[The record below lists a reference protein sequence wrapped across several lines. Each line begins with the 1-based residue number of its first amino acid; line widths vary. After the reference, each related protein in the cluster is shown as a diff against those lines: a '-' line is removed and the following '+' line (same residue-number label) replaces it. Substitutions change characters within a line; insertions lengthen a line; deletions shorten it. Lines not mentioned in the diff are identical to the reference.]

1 MNMSDDTIFINR
13 ELSWLDFNRRVL
25 ALGKDKNVPL
35 AERVKFLAIYGSNLD
50 EFFMVRVGSLQE
62 RANLEQEKGKKEK
75 RENKTNM
82 TAAEQLAAIMP
93 KTAQL
98 QEDCDKYYA
107 KALEALAENGY
118 RKVDLDHLTK
128 EDEHV
133 WKKYFQTELFPILS
147 PQIVDNRHPFPFLRN
162 KEIYLGVLL
171 KEKHPAGQSL
181 GIIPISSQMERIHFI
196 KKDGETLF
204 ALTEE
209 LVLHFAA
216 SIFGKETILEKCLF
230 RVTRNADIDVKEGMM
245 DHDIDYREIMTEL
258 LKRRRKLAAVRLQIT
273 PAPAPEVER
282 LLCNRL
288 LLTHKRVFEQ
298 KSPLD
303 LSFFYK
309 LTGRI
314 EAEGRPELFYP
325 AARPMLPPSDYDLA
339 AEVQKHDVLLSYPYQ
354 SIRPFIAML
363 KKAAHDPDVISIKM
377 TLYRM
382 ARESQIVQAL
392 MEAAENGKE
401 VVALVELRARFDEQN
416 NIDWSKQLESAGC
429 TVIYG
434 FEDYKVHSKLTLITK
449 RGEDGYSYITQIGTG
464 NYNEKTSEL
473 YTDHSFITADQGIGE
488 EASNV
493 FQNLAVQQL
502 TETSDKMLVAP
513 LRFKSV
519 LLEEMD
525 HVISAARMGRP
536 AAMILKNNSISDRD
550 IILKL
555 QEASCAGVRID
566 MIVRGICCVRAGVP
580 GKTEN
585 LHIRSLVGRY
595 LEHGR
600 IYSFFDGVHTRIYI
614 ASGDFLT
621 RNTECRVE
629 VGVRVENPVLVQ
641 KLTDI
646 LQLQLRDNVNARE
659 MRPDGSYQ
667 KVKPAEG
674 EELVNG
680 QMGMYDLLKDDWT
693 QPEPWKPTT
702 LAPEPEAP
710 APGPAAAPVGTEA
723 APAAEEQPKPEKA
736 AAPAE
741 NIAAPQN
748 EPGKA
753 PVPAEEPAPE
763 SPDHFDQLEQ
773 MVNNKPRPAQPA
785 PKAEAPAPRPV
796 KPVAETHAPKNPL
809 KRILDFFKFRK

>member
-1 MNMSDDTIFINR
+1 MNEENIFINR

-25 ALGKDKNVPL
+25 VLGKDKNVPL
-35 AERVKFLAIYGSNLD
+35 AEQVKFLAIYGSNLD

-62 RANLEQEKGKKEK
+62 RANLMRGKKEK

-82 TAAEQLAAIMP
+82 TSEEQLTAIMP

-107 KALEALAENGY
+107 RALENLAACGY
-118 RKVDLDHLTK
+118 QKVDFDHLSK
-128 EDEHV
+128 EEEHF
-133 WKKYFQTELFPILS
+133 WKKYFQSELFPILS
-147 PQIVDNRHPFPFLRN
+147 PQVVDNRHPFPFLRN

-171 KEKHPAGQSL
+171 KEKHSNEQIL
-181 GIIPISSQMERIHFI
+181 GIVPISSQMERMHIV
-196 KKDGETLF
+196 KKDGRTLF
-204 ALTEE
+204 ALVEE
-209 LVLHFAA
+209 LVLHYA
-216 SIFGKETILEKCLF
+216 SMIFGKETIQEKCLF

-245 DHDIDYREIMTEL
+245 DHDIDYREIMADL
-258 LKRRRKLAAVRLQIT
+258 LKRRRKLAAVRLQVT
-273 PAPAPEVER
+273 PTAPQEVARILCSR
-282 LLCNRL
+282 LELS
-288 LLTHKRVFEQ
+288 HKRVFAQ

-309 LTGRI
+309 LTSRM
-314 EAEGRPELFYP
+314 EADGHPELFYP
-325 AARPMLPPSDYDLA
+325 AARPMLPPPDYDLA
-339 AEVQKHDVLLSYPYQ
+339 AEVEKHDVLLSYPYQ

-363 KKAAHDPDVISIKM
+363 KKAAQDPAVISIKM

-416 NIDWSKQLESAGC
+416 NIDWSKQLEEAGC
-429 TVIYG
+429 TVLYG

-449 RGEDGYSYITQIGTG
+449 KGPQGYSYITQIGTG

-473 YTDHSFITADQGIGE
+473 YTDYSFITADLGIGE

-493 FQNLAVQQL
+493 FQNLAVQKL
-502 TETSDKMLVAP
+502 TETSEKMLVAP

-519 LLEEMD
+519 LLDEMD
-525 HVISAARMGRP
+525 RVINAARLGRP
-536 AAMILKNNSISDRD
+536 ASMILKNNSISDRD

-555 QEASCAGVRID
+555 EEASCAGVRVD
-566 MIVRGICCVRAGVP
+566 MIVRGICCVRAEVP

-600 IYSFFDGVHTRIYI
+600 IYSFYDGTTTRIYI

-629 VGVRVENPVLVQ
+629 VGVRVEDPVLIR
-641 KLTDI
+641 KLSEI

-659 MRPDGSYQ
+659 MKADGSYQ
-667 KVKPAEG
+667 KVKAAPDDA
-674 EELVNG
+674 LVNG
-680 QMGMYDLLKDDWT
+680 QMGMYDLLKNDWT
-693 QPEPWKPTT
+693 ARDDVPEETPAQPEP
-702 LAPEPEAP
+702 
-710 APGPAAAPVGTEA
+710 VR
-723 APAAEEQPKPEKA
+723 A

-741 NIAAPQN
+741 T
-748 EPGKA
+748 
-753 PVPAEEPAPE
+753 PAPAAE
-763 SPDHFDQLEQ
+763 
-773 MVNNKPRPAQPA
+773 A
-785 PKAEAPAPRPV
+785 PKAPSEPTSLPAAEPAKPAVVSETAPQAEQTVHHPVAVAHPAPHTPAKPRGGLMDLFEQFHHWLRP
-796 KPVAETHAPKNPL
+796 
-809 KRILDFFKFRK
+809 KR

>member
-1 MNMSDDTIFINR
+1 MKEDSIFINR

-25 ALGKDKNVPL
+25 VLGKDKNVPL
-35 AERVKFLAIYGSNLD
+35 AEQLKFLAIYGSNLD

-62 RANLEQEKGKKEK
+62 RASLMRAKKERDK

-82 TAAEQLAAIMP
+82 TAEEQLAAIMP
-93 KTAQL
+93 KTAHL
-98 QEDCDKYYA
+98 QEDCDKYYE
-107 KALEALAENGY
+107 KALENLAACGY
-118 RKVDLDHLTK
+118 KKVDFDALSK
-128 EDEHV
+128 EEEHF
-133 WKKYFQTELFPILS
+133 WKKYFQSELFPILS
-147 PQIVDNRHPFPFLRN
+147 PQIVDSRHPFPFLRN

-171 KEKHPAGQSL
+171 KEKEGQSL
-181 GIIPISSQMERIHFI
+181 GMIPISSQMERLQLVRR
-196 KKDGETLF
+196 DGHTEF

-209 LVLHFAA
+209 LVLHYAA
-216 SIFGKETILEKCLF
+216 LIFGKDAVQEKCLF

-245 DHDIDYREIMTEL
+245 DHDIDYREIMADL
-258 LKRRRKLAAVRLQIT
+258 LKRRRKLAAVRLQVT
-273 PAPAPEVER
+273 PTAPQEIVR
-282 LLCNRL
+282 ILCGKL
-288 LLTHKRVFEQ
+288 ELTHKRVFAQ

-309 LTGRI
+309 LTGKM
-314 EAEGRPELFYP
+314 EADGHPELFYP
-325 AARPMLPPSDYDLA
+325 SARPMLPPPEYDLA

-363 KKAAHDPDVISIKM
+363 KKAAQDPDVISIKM

-416 NIDWSKQLESAGC
+416 NIDWSKQLEEAGC
-429 TVIYG
+429 TVLYG

-449 RGEDGYSYITQIGTG
+449 KSAQGYSYITQIGTG

-473 YTDHSFITADQGIGE
+473 YTDYSFITADHGIGE

-493 FQNLAVQQL
+493 FQNLAVQKL
-502 TETSDKMLVAP
+502 TETSEKMLVAP

-519 LLEEMD
+519 LLDEMD
-525 HVISAARMGRP
+525 RVITAARLGRP
-536 AAMILKNNSISDRD
+536 ASMILKNNSISDRD

-566 MIVRGICCVRAGVP
+566 MIVRGICCVRAEVP

-600 IYSFFDGVHTRIYI
+600 IYSFYDGTETRIYI

-629 VGVRVENPVLVQ
+629 VGVRVEDPILIQ
-641 KLTDI
+641 KLSDI

-659 MRPDGSYQ
+659 MRADGSYQ
-667 KVKPAEG
+667 KVKSAPG

-680 QMGMYDLLKDDWT
+680 QMDMYDLLKDDWT
-693 QPEPWKPTT
+693 RHDTEASKAVTQPQPKQ
-702 LAPEPEAP
+702 PEAP
-710 APGPAAAPVGTEA
+710 AAPK
-723 APAAEEQPKPEKA
+723 APETPQIPPKPEANPK
-736 AAPAE
+736 PA
-741 NIAAPQN
+741 
-748 EPGKA
+748 
-753 PVPAEEPAPE
+753 PAPE
-763 SPDHFDQLEQ
+763 APHP
-773 MVNNKPRPAQPA
+773 VAQSPA
-785 PKAEAPAPRPV
+785 PHTELHGYQSFFERIHNWFRPR
-796 KPVAETHAPKNPL
+796 
-809 KRILDFFKFRK
+809 RR

>member
-1 MNMSDDTIFINR
+1 MKEDTIFINR

-25 ALGKDKNVPL
+25 VLGKDKNVPL
-35 AERVKFLAIYGSNLD
+35 AEQVKFLAIYGSNLD

-62 RANLEQEKGKKEK
+62 RASLMRAKKERDK

-82 TAAEQLAAIMP
+82 TAEEQLTAIMP
-93 KTAQL
+93 KVAHL
-98 QEDCDKYYA
+98 QEDCDKYYE
-107 KALEALAENGY
+107 KALESLAECGY
-118 RKVDLDHLTK
+118 KKVDFNALSK
-128 EDEHV
+128 EEEHF
-133 WKKYFQTELFPILS
+133 WKKYFQSELFPILS
-147 PQIVDNRHPFPFLRN
+147 PQIVDSRHPFPFLRN

-171 KEKHPAGQSL
+171 KEKGEQSL
-181 GIIPISSQMERIHFI
+181 GMVPISSQIERMQVIRR
-196 KKDGETLF
+196 DGRTEF

-209 LVLHFAA
+209 LVLHYA
-216 SIFGKETILEKCLF
+216 SLIFGKDAVQETCLF

-245 DHDIDYREIMTEL
+245 DHDIDYREIMADL
-258 LKRRRKLAAVRLQIT
+258 LKRRRKLAAVRLQVT
-273 PAPAPEVER
+273 PTAPQEIVR
-282 LLCNRL
+282 ILCEKL
-288 LLTHKRVFEQ
+288 ELTHKRVFAQ

-309 LTGRI
+309 LTSRM
-314 EAEGRPELFYP
+314 EADGHPELFYP
-325 AARPMLPPSDYDLA
+325 AARPMLPPPDYDLA
-339 AEVQKHDVLLSYPYQ
+339 AEVEKHDVLLSYPYQ

-363 KKAAHDPDVISIKM
+363 KKAAQDPAVISIKM

-434 FEDYKVHSKLTLITK
+434 FEDYKVHSKLTLITRK
-449 RGEDGYSYITQIGTG
+449 GAEGYSYITQIGTG

-473 YTDHSFITADQGIGE
+473 YTDYSFITADERIGE
-488 EASNV
+488 EASKV
-493 FQNLAVQQL
+493 FRNLAVQQL
-502 TETSDKMLVAP
+502 TEESDRMLVAP

-519 LLEEMD
+519 LLDEMD
-525 HVISAARMGRP
+525 HVIAAARMGRP
-536 AAMILKNNSISDRD
+536 ASMILKNNSISDRD

-629 VGVRVENPVLVQ
+629 VGVRVEDPVLIR
-641 KLTDI
+641 KLSEI

-659 MRPDGSYQ
+659 MKADGSYQ
-667 KVKPAEG
+667 KVKAAPDEA
-674 EELVNG
+674 LVNG
-680 QMGMYDLLKDDWT
+680 QMGMYDLLKNDWT
-693 QPEPWKPTT
+693 ARNDVSEETPARPEPVRT
-702 LAPEPEAP
+702 
-710 APGPAAAPVGTEA
+710 AAPVETP
-723 APAAEEQPKPEKA
+723 APATE
-736 AAPAE
+736 
-741 NIAAPQN
+741 
-748 EPGKA
+748 
-753 PVPAEEPAPE
+753 
-763 SPDHFDQLEQ
+763 
-773 MVNNKPRPAQPA
+773 A
-785 PKAEAPAPRPV
+785 PKAPSEPTPLPAKEPPKPAMVPETAPQTEQTVHHPVAVTHPAPHTPAKPRGGLMDLFEQFHHWLRP
-796 KPVAETHAPKNPL
+796 
-809 KRILDFFKFRK
+809 KR

>member
-1 MNMSDDTIFINR
+1 MKEDSIFINR

-25 ALGKDKNVPL
+25 VLGKDKNVPL
-35 AERVKFLAIYGSNLD
+35 AEQLKFLAIYGSNLD

-62 RANLEQEKGKKEK
+62 RASLMRAKKERDK

-82 TAAEQLAAIMP
+82 TAEEQLAAIMP
-93 KTAQL
+93 KTAHL
-98 QEDCDKYYA
+98 QEDCDKYYE
-107 KALEALAENGY
+107 KALENLAACGY
-118 RKVDLDHLTK
+118 KKVDFDALSK
-128 EDEHV
+128 EEEHF
-133 WKKYFQTELFPILS
+133 WKKYFQSELFPILS
-147 PQIVDNRHPFPFLRN
+147 PQIVDSRHPFPFLRN

-171 KEKHPAGQSL
+171 KEKEGQSL
-181 GIIPISSQMERIHFI
+181 GMIPISSQMERLQLVRR
-196 KKDGETLF
+196 DGHTEF

-209 LVLHFAA
+209 LVLHYAA
-216 SIFGKETILEKCLF
+216 LIFGKDAVQEKCLF

-245 DHDIDYREIMTEL
+245 DHDIDYREIMADL
-258 LKRRRKLAAVRLQIT
+258 LKRRRKLAAVRLQVT
-273 PAPAPEVER
+273 PTAPQEIVR
-282 LLCNRL
+282 ILCGKL
-288 LLTHKRVFEQ
+288 ELTHKRVFAQ

-309 LTGRI
+309 LTAKM
-314 EAEGRPELFYP
+314 EADGHPELFYP
-325 AARPMLPPSDYDLA
+325 SARPMLPPPEYDLA

-363 KKAAHDPDVISIKM
+363 KKAAQDPDVISIKM

-416 NIDWSKQLESAGC
+416 NIDWSKQLEEAGC
-429 TVIYG
+429 TVLYG

-449 RGEDGYSYITQIGTG
+449 KSAQGYSYITQIGTG

-473 YTDHSFITADQGIGE
+473 YTDYSFITADHGIGE

-493 FQNLAVQQL
+493 FQNLAVQKL
-502 TETSDKMLVAP
+502 TETSEKMLVAP

-519 LLEEMD
+519 LLDEMD
-525 HVISAARMGRP
+525 RVITAARLGRP
-536 AAMILKNNSISDRD
+536 ASMILKNNSISDRD

-566 MIVRGICCVRAGVP
+566 MIVRGICCVRAEVP

-600 IYSFFDGVHTRIYI
+600 IYSFYDGTETRIYI

-629 VGVRVENPVLVQ
+629 VGVRVEDPILIQ
-641 KLTDI
+641 KLSDI

-659 MRPDGSYQ
+659 MRADGSYQ
-667 KVKPAEG
+667 KVKSAPG

-680 QMGMYDLLKDDWT
+680 QMDMYDLLKDDWT
-693 QPEPWKPTT
+693 RHDTEASKAVTQPQPKQ
-702 LAPEPEAP
+702 PEAP
-710 APGPAAAPVGTEA
+710 AAPK
-723 APAAEEQPKPEKA
+723 APETPQIPPKPEAKPKP
-736 AAPAE
+736 APATE
-741 NIAAPQN
+741 APQ
-748 EPGKA
+748 
-753 PVPAEEPAPE
+753 PVPPAPE
-763 SPDHFDQLEQ
+763 KLHP
-773 MVNNKPRPAQPA
+773 VAQSPA
-785 PKAEAPAPRPV
+785 PHTESHGRQSFFERIHNWLRPR
-796 KPVAETHAPKNPL
+796 
-809 KRILDFFKFRK
+809 RR

>member
-1 MNMSDDTIFINR
+1 MSEESIFINR

-25 ALGKDKNVPL
+25 VLGKDKNVPL
-35 AERVKFLAIYGSNLD
+35 AEQLKFLSIYGSNLD

-62 RANLEQEKGKKEK
+62 RANLMRGKKEK

-82 TAAEQLAAIMP
+82 TAEEQLAAIMP

-107 KALEALAENGY
+107 KALENLAACGY
-118 RKVDLDHLTK
+118 RKVDFDKLTK
-128 EDEHV
+128 EDEHF
-133 WKKYFQTELFPILS
+133 WKKYFQSELFPILS
-147 PQIVDNRHPFPFLRN
+147 PQIVDSRHPFPFLRN

-171 KEKHPAGQSL
+171 HEKHSAENTL
-181 GIIPISSQMERIHFI
+181 GIVPISSQMERMHLVR
-196 KKDGETLF
+196 KDNETLF

-209 LVLHFAA
+209 LVLHYAA
-216 SIFGKETILEKCLF
+216 LIFGKENVQEKCLF

-245 DHDIDYREIMTEL
+245 DHDIDYREIMADL
-258 LKRRRKLAAVRLQIT
+258 LKRRRKLAAVRLQVT
-273 PAPAPEVER
+273 PTAPQEIVR
-282 LLCNRL
+282 ILCGKL
-288 LLTHKRVFEQ
+288 ELTHKRVFAQ

-309 LTGRI
+309 LTGKM
-314 EAEGRPELFYP
+314 EADGHPELFYP
-325 AARPMLPPSDYDLA
+325 SARPMLPPPEYDLA

-363 KKAAHDPDVISIKM
+363 KKAAQDPDVISIKM

-416 NIDWSKQLESAGC
+416 NIDWSKHLEEAGC

-434 FEDYKVHSKLTLITK
+434 FDDYKVHSKLTLITK
-449 RGEDGYSYITQIGTG
+449 KSAHGYSYITQIGTG

-473 YTDHSFITADQGIGE
+473 YTDYSFITADLGIGE

-493 FQNLAVQQL
+493 FQNLAVQKL
-502 TETSDKMLVAP
+502 TEESEKMLVAP

-519 LLEEMD
+519 LLDEMD
-525 HVISAARMGRP
+525 RVINAARLGRP
-536 AAMILKNNSISDRD
+536 ASMILKNNSISDRD

-555 QEASCAGVRID
+555 EEASCAGVRID

-600 IYSFFDGVHTRIYI
+600 IYSFYDGVNTRIYI

-629 VGVRVENPVLVQ
+629 VGVRVEDPVLKE
-641 KLTDI
+641 KLDSI
-646 LQLQLRDNVNARE
+646 LRLQLSDNVNARE
-659 MRPDGSYQ
+659 MQPDGSYQ
-667 KVKPAEG
+667 KVKPAPG
-674 EELVNG
+674 KPLVNS
-680 QMGMYDLLKDDWT
+680 QMGMYDLLRDDWT
-693 QPEPWKPTT
+693 ARDK
-702 LAPEPEAP
+702 AP
-710 APGPAAAPVGTEA
+710 APASVVETPKPQPVKAPEKPAVPAEAVPQPVE
-723 APAAEEQPKPEKA
+723 PEKQPVQPEKA
-736 AAPAE
+736 A
-741 NIAAPQN
+741 
-748 EPGKA
+748 
-753 PVPAEEPAPE
+753 PAPMPIVVTE
-763 SPDHFDQLEQ
+763 SRPRRTGLLSRLLEHF
-773 MVNNKPRPAQPA
+773 
-785 PKAEAPAPRPV
+785 
-796 KPVAETHAPKNPL
+796 L
-809 KRILDFFKFRK
+809 K

>member
-1 MNMSDDTIFINR
+1 MKEDSIFINR

-25 ALGKDKNVPL
+25 VLGKDKNVPL
-35 AERVKFLAIYGSNLD
+35 AEQLKFLAIYGSNLD

-62 RANLEQEKGKKEK
+62 RASLMRAKKERDK

-82 TAAEQLAAIMP
+82 TAEEQLAAIMP
-93 KTAQL
+93 KTAHL
-98 QEDCDKYYA
+98 QEDCDKYYE
-107 KALEALAENGY
+107 KALENLAACGY
-118 RKVDLDHLTK
+118 KKVDFDALSK
-128 EDEHV
+128 EEEHF
-133 WKKYFQTELFPILS
+133 WKKYFQNELFPILS
-147 PQIVDNRHPFPFLRN
+147 PQIVDSRHPFPFLRN

-171 KEKHPAGQSL
+171 KEKEGQSL
-181 GIIPISSQMERIHFI
+181 GMIPISSQMERLQLVRR
-196 KKDGETLF
+196 DGHTEF

-209 LVLHFAA
+209 LVLHYAA
-216 SIFGKETILEKCLF
+216 LIFGKDAVQEKCLF

-245 DHDIDYREIMTEL
+245 DHDIDYREIMADL
-258 LKRRRKLAAVRLQIT
+258 LKRRRKLAAVRLQVT
-273 PAPAPEVER
+273 PTAPQEIVR
-282 LLCNRL
+282 ILCGKL
-288 LLTHKRVFEQ
+288 ELTHKRVFAQ

-309 LTGRI
+309 LTGKM
-314 EAEGRPELFYP
+314 EADGHPELFYP
-325 AARPMLPPSDYDLA
+325 SARPMLPPPEYDLA

-363 KKAAHDPDVISIKM
+363 KKAAQDPDVISIKM

-416 NIDWSKQLESAGC
+416 NIDWSKQLEEAGC
-429 TVIYG
+429 TVLYG

-449 RGEDGYSYITQIGTG
+449 KSAQGYSYITQIGTG

-473 YTDHSFITADQGIGE
+473 YTDYSFITADHGIGE

-493 FQNLAVQQL
+493 FQNLAVQKL
-502 TETSDKMLVAP
+502 TDTSEKMLVAP

-519 LLEEMD
+519 LLDEMD
-525 HVISAARMGRP
+525 RVITAARLGRP
-536 AAMILKNNSISDRD
+536 ASMILKNNSISDRD

-566 MIVRGICCVRAGVP
+566 MIVRGICCVRAEVP

-600 IYSFFDGVHTRIYI
+600 IYSFYDGTETRIYI

-629 VGVRVENPVLVQ
+629 VGVRVEDPILIQ
-641 KLTDI
+641 KLSDI

-659 MRPDGSYQ
+659 MRADGSYQ
-667 KVKPAEG
+667 KVKSAPG

-680 QMGMYDLLKDDWT
+680 QMDMYDLLKDDWT
-693 QPEPWKPTT
+693 RHDTEASKTVTQPQPKQ
-702 LAPEPEAP
+702 PEAP
-710 APGPAAAPVGTEA
+710 AAPK
-723 APAAEEQPKPEKA
+723 APETPQIPPKPEATPK
-736 AAPAE
+736 PA
-741 NIAAPQN
+741 
-748 EPGKA
+748 
-753 PVPAEEPAPE
+753 PAPE
-763 SPDHFDQLEQ
+763 APQP
-773 MVNNKPRPAQPA
+773 VPPA
-785 PKAEAPAPRPV
+785 PEKPHPVAKSPAPHTESHGRQSFFERIHNWFRP
-796 KPVAETHAPKNPL
+796 
-809 KRILDFFKFRK
+809 RRR

>member
-1 MNMSDDTIFINR
+1 MKEDSIFINR

-25 ALGKDKNVPL
+25 VLGKDKNVPL
-35 AERVKFLAIYGSNLD
+35 AEQLKFLAIYGSNLD

-62 RANLEQEKGKKEK
+62 RASLMRAKKERDK

-82 TAAEQLAAIMP
+82 TAEEQLAAIMP
-93 KTAQL
+93 KTAHL
-98 QEDCDKYYA
+98 QEDCDKYYE
-107 KALEALAENGY
+107 KALENLAACGY
-118 RKVDLDHLTK
+118 KKVDFDALSK
-128 EDEHV
+128 EEEHF
-133 WKKYFQTELFPILS
+133 WKKYFQSELFPILG
-147 PQIVDNRHPFPFLRN
+147 PQIVDSRHPFPFLRN

-171 KEKHPAGQSL
+171 KEKEGQSL
-181 GIIPISSQMERIHFI
+181 GMIPISSQMERLQLVRR
-196 KKDGETLF
+196 DGHTEF

-209 LVLHFAA
+209 LVLHYAA
-216 SIFGKETILEKCLF
+216 LIFGKDAVQEKCLF

-245 DHDIDYREIMTEL
+245 DHDIDYREIMADL
-258 LKRRRKLAAVRLQIT
+258 LKRRRKLAAVRLQVT
-273 PAPAPEVER
+273 PTAPQEIVR
-282 LLCNRL
+282 ILCGKL
-288 LLTHKRVFEQ
+288 ELTHKRVFAQ

-309 LTGRI
+309 LTGKM
-314 EAEGRPELFYP
+314 EADGHPELFYP
-325 AARPMLPPSDYDLA
+325 SARPMLPPPEYDLA

-363 KKAAHDPDVISIKM
+363 KKAAQDPDVISIKM

-416 NIDWSKQLESAGC
+416 NIDWSKQLEEAGC
-429 TVIYG
+429 TVLYG

-449 RGEDGYSYITQIGTG
+449 KSAQGYSYITQIGTG

-473 YTDHSFITADQGIGE
+473 YTDYSFITADHGIGE

-493 FQNLAVQQL
+493 FQNLAVQKL
-502 TETSDKMLVAP
+502 TETSEKMLVAP

-519 LLEEMD
+519 LLDEMD
-525 HVISAARMGRP
+525 RVITAARLGRP
-536 AAMILKNNSISDRD
+536 ASMILKNNSISDRD

-566 MIVRGICCVRAGVP
+566 MIVRGICCVRAEVP

-600 IYSFFDGVHTRIYI
+600 IYSFYDGTETRIYI

-629 VGVRVENPVLVQ
+629 VGVRVEDPILIQ
-641 KLTDI
+641 KLSDI

-659 MRPDGSYQ
+659 MRADGSYQ
-667 KVKPAEG
+667 KVKSAPG

-680 QMGMYDLLKDDWT
+680 QMDMYDLLKDDWT
-693 QPEPWKPTT
+693 RHDTEASKAVTQPQPKQ
-702 LAPEPEAP
+702 PEAP
-710 APGPAAAPVGTEA
+710 ATPKAPET
-723 APAAEEQPKPEKA
+723 PQIPPKPEAK
-736 AAPAE
+736 P
-741 NIAAPQN
+741 
-748 EPGKA
+748 
-753 PVPAEEPAPE
+753 EPAPAPE
-763 SPDHFDQLEQ
+763 VPQP
-773 MVNNKPRPAQPA
+773 VPPA
-785 PKAEAPAPRPV
+785 PEKPHPVAQSPAPHTESHGRQSFFERIHNWFRP
-796 KPVAETHAPKNPL
+796 
-809 KRILDFFKFRK
+809 RRR

>member
-1 MNMSDDTIFINR
+1 MKEDTIFINR

-25 ALGKDKNVPL
+25 VLGKDKNVPL
-35 AERVKFLAIYGSNLD
+35 AEQVKFLAIYGSNLD

-62 RANLEQEKGKKEK
+62 RASLMRAKKERDK

-82 TAAEQLAAIMP
+82 TAEEQLTAIMP
-93 KTAQL
+93 KVAHL
-98 QEDCDKYYA
+98 QEDCDKYYE
-107 KALEALAENGY
+107 KALESLAECGY
-118 RKVDLDHLTK
+118 KKVDFNALSK
-128 EDEHV
+128 EEEHF
-133 WKKYFQTELFPILS
+133 WKKYFQSELFPILS
-147 PQIVDNRHPFPFLRN
+147 PQIVDSCHPFPFLRN

-171 KEKHPAGQSL
+171 KEKGEQSL
-181 GIIPISSQMERIHFI
+181 GMVPISSQMERMQVIRR
-196 KKDGETLF
+196 DGRTEF

-209 LVLHFAA
+209 LVLHYA
-216 SIFGKETILEKCLF
+216 SLIFGKDAVQETCLF

-245 DHDIDYREIMTEL
+245 DHDIDYREIMADL
-258 LKRRRKLAAVRLQIT
+258 LKRRRKLAAVRLQVT
-273 PAPAPEVER
+273 PTAPQEIVR
-282 LLCNRL
+282 ILCEKL
-288 LLTHKRVFEQ
+288 ELTHKRVFAQ

-309 LTGRI
+309 LTSRM
-314 EAEGRPELFYP
+314 EADGHPELFYP
-325 AARPMLPPSDYDLA
+325 AARPMLPPPDYDLA
-339 AEVQKHDVLLSYPYQ
+339 AEVEKHDVLLSYPYQ

-363 KKAAHDPDVISIKM
+363 KKAAQDPAVISIKM

-434 FEDYKVHSKLTLITK
+434 FEDYKVHSKLTLITRK
-449 RGEDGYSYITQIGTG
+449 GKEGYSYITQIGTG

-473 YTDHSFITADQGIGE
+473 YTDLSFITADHGIGE

-493 FQNLAVQQL
+493 FQNLAVQKL

-525 HVISAARMGRP
+525 HVIAAARMGRP
-536 AAMILKNNSISDRD
+536 ASMILKNNSISDRD

-566 MIVRGICCVRAGVP
+566 MIVRGICCVRAEVP

-629 VGVRVENPVLVQ
+629 VGVRVEDPVLIR
-641 KLTDI
+641 KLSEI

-659 MRPDGSYQ
+659 MKADGSYQ
-667 KVKPAEG
+667 KVKAAPDEA
-674 EELVNG
+674 LVNG
-680 QMGMYDLLKDDWT
+680 QMGMYDLLKNDWT
-693 QPEPWKPTT
+693 ARDDVPEETPARPEPVCT
-702 LAPEPEAP
+702 AAP
-710 APGPAAAPVGTEA
+710 AETP
-723 APAAEEQPKPEKA
+723 APAAEAPKSPSEPTPLPAAEPAKPAVVPET
-736 AAPAE
+736 
-741 NIAAPQN
+741 APQT
-748 EPGKA
+748 EQTVHH
-753 PVPAEEPAPE
+753 PVAVAHPAPHT
-763 SPDHFDQLEQ
+763 PA
-773 MVNNKPRPAQPA
+773 KPRGGLMDLFEQFHHWLR
-785 PKAEAPAPRPV
+785 PKR
-796 KPVAETHAPKNPL
+796 
-809 KRILDFFKFRK
+809 

>member
-1 MNMSDDTIFINR
+1 MKEDTIFINR

-25 ALGKDKNVPL
+25 VLGKDKNVPL
-35 AERVKFLAIYGSNLD
+35 AEQVKFLAIYGSNLD

-62 RANLEQEKGKKEK
+62 RASLMRAKKERDK

-82 TAAEQLAAIMP
+82 TAEEQLTAIMP
-93 KTAQL
+93 KVAHL
-98 QEDCDKYYA
+98 QEDCDKYYE
-107 KALEALAENGY
+107 KALESLAGCGY
-118 RKVDLDHLTK
+118 KKVDFNALSK
-128 EDEHV
+128 EEEHF
-133 WKKYFQTELFPILS
+133 WKKYFQSELFPILS
-147 PQIVDNRHPFPFLRN
+147 PQIVDSCHPFPFLRN

-171 KEKHPAGQSL
+171 KEKGEQSL
-181 GIIPISSQMERIHFI
+181 GMVPISSQIERMQVIRR
-196 KKDGETLF
+196 DGRTEF

-209 LVLHFAA
+209 LVLHYA
-216 SIFGKETILEKCLF
+216 SLIFGKDAVQETCLF

-245 DHDIDYREIMTEL
+245 DHDIDYREIMADL
-258 LKRRRKLAAVRLQIT
+258 LKRRRKLAAVRLQVT
-273 PAPAPEVER
+273 PTAPQEIVR
-282 LLCNRL
+282 ILCEKL
-288 LLTHKRVFEQ
+288 ELTHKRVFAQ

-309 LTGRI
+309 LTSRM
-314 EAEGRPELFYP
+314 EADGHPELFYP
-325 AARPMLPPSDYDLA
+325 AARPMLPPPDYDLA
-339 AEVQKHDVLLSYPYQ
+339 AEVEKHDVLLSYPYQ

-363 KKAAHDPDVISIKM
+363 KKAAQDPAVISIKM

-449 RGEDGYSYITQIGTG
+449 KGKDGYSYITQIGTG

-629 VGVRVENPVLVQ
+629 VGVRVEDPVLIR
-641 KLTDI
+641 KLSEI

-659 MRPDGSYQ
+659 MKADGSYQ
-667 KVKPAEG
+667 KVKAAPDEA
-674 EELVNG
+674 LVNG
-680 QMGMYDLLKDDWT
+680 QMGMYDLLKNDWT
-693 QPEPWKPTT
+693 ARNDVSEETPARPEPVRT
-702 LAPEPEAP
+702 
-710 APGPAAAPVGTEA
+710 AAPVETP
-723 APAAEEQPKPEKA
+723 APATE
-736 AAPAE
+736 
-741 NIAAPQN
+741 
-748 EPGKA
+748 
-753 PVPAEEPAPE
+753 
-763 SPDHFDQLEQ
+763 
-773 MVNNKPRPAQPA
+773 A
-785 PKAEAPAPRPV
+785 PKAPSEPTPLPAKEPPKPAMVPETAPQTEQTVHHPVAVTHPAPHTPAKPRGGLMDLFEQFHHWLRP
-796 KPVAETHAPKNPL
+796 
-809 KRILDFFKFRK
+809 KR